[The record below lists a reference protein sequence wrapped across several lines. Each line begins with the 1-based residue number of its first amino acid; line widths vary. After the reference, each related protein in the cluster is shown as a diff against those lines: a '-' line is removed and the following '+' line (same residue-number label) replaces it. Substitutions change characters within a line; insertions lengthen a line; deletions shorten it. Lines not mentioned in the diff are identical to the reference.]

1 MKVLLI
7 EKRASRGYVDQRLEA
22 LEETVSQS
30 LTRMEQVVVNC
41 MLRRD
46 EKWRRELSKLKV
58 TSTPQTP
65 RTVPRWSLDVS
76 DIPRGSS
83 SVSQSAYAK
92 PPVRIMFPCFGEN
105 RDATEVFNFVEQCEN
120 FLSLRPLS
128 NGELIASLD
137 SRTHRPGSKL
147 VDGRKG

>member
-30 LTRMEQVVVNC
+30 LTRMEQAVVNC

-92 PPVRIMFPCFGEN
+92 PLSALCFHVLEKTEMQRRSSTSWSNVKTFCLLGPYLTEN
-105 RDATEVFNFVEQCEN
+105 
-120 FLSLRPLS
+120 L
-128 NGELIASLD
+128 
-137 SRTHRPGSKL
+137 
-147 VDGRKG
+147 